1 MKQIKI
7 ADLKKRLTT
16 VLKEVHDEAVAYE
29 VISEGLVIA
38 RISPVFRED
47 PVPWSDEEVEAWIE
61 TNRQRLARYA
71 EEDKGRPPVDAVE
84 LLRGHPKNG

>member
-16 VLKEVHDEAVAYE
+16 VLKEVHNEAVAYE

-38 RISPVFRED
+38 RIS
-47 PVPWSDEEVEAWIE
+47 EEIKASP
-61 TNRQRLARYA
+61 TAS
-71 EEDKGRPPVDAVE
+71 RPPRSTQH
-84 LLRGHPKNG
+84 LRRAA